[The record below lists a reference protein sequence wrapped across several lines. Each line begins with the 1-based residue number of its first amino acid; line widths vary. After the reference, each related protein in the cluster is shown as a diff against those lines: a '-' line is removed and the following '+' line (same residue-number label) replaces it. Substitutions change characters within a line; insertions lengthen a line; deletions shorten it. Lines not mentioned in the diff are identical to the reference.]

1 MVFDALNILTQSLW
15 RDEAFSVLLS
25 LKNFG
30 EIVSI
35 TTKDFSPPLYYFLL
49 HLWIKIFGL
58 GEVAVRSFSVLF
70 LILTAINTYILTK
83 KIFSKKVGLLA
94 FGLVLLNPFLFYYSF
109 EARFYTMLCFLATL
123 SFYFLVT
130 ERWPLFVAF
139 SLLGLYT
146 HNFMVFSLA
155 GAVPAYLLLKGPE
168 KKRQLLL
175 SLGAI
180 VCGFLPWI
188 TVLFSQTK
196 SVASS
201 FWIQRPGVDDIL
213 RAAAQFMLGPL
224 ENCPRH
230 LIFATLA
237 ILLFALSR
245 ARGLKKNPTALLVWA
260 SVPFLLS
267 TLVSYFVPVFLAR
280 YLIFV
285 VVPLTIFLASLL
297 LRSRLRLLLIFGLLS
312 IFLIRD
318 FQLWQNPD
326 KFPIRENVAGISQ
339 IWSGEPIV
347 CESILNFFEVKYYLL
362 RANPATAEKLQLL
375 SSGKLTFAG
384 GALVEEEDM
393 IDNPPQGSY
402 FWIDV
407 DGKVSYELTAGGGVM
422 FERR

>member
-30 EIVSI
+30 EIISI
-35 TTKDFSPPLYYFLL
+35 TAKDFSPPLYYFLL
-49 HLWIKIFGL
+49 HLWIKIFGM
-58 GEVAVRSFSVLF
+58 GEVAVRSLSILF
-70 LILTAINTYILTK
+70 LILTAISTYFLTK

-94 FGLVLLNPFLFYYSF
+94 FILVLLNPFLFYYSL

-146 HNFMVFSLA
+146 HNFMIFALA
-155 GAVPAYLLLKGPE
+155 GAVLAYVLLKGLE
-168 KKRQLLL
+168 KKKQLFL
-175 SLGAI
+175 SSGA
-180 VCGFLPWI
+180 VFVGFLPWMTI
-188 TVLFSQTK
+188 LFSQTK
-196 SVASS
+196 SVVSS
-201 FWIQRPGVDDIL
+201 FWIQRPGIKDIFG
-213 RAAAQFMLGPL
+213 AAVQFMLGPL
-224 ENCPRH
+224 ENCPPY
-230 LIFATLA
+230 LIFAALA

-267 TLVSYFVPVFLAR
+267 ILVSYLVPIFLGR

-285 VVPLTIFLASLL
+285 VVPLTIFLAVLL
-297 LRSRLRLLLIFGLLS
+297 LRSRLRPLLIFGLLS

-318 FQLWQNPD
+318 LQLWQNPD
-326 KFPIRENVAGISQ
+326 KFPIKENVAGISQ
-339 IWSGEPIV
+339 TWSGEPIV

-362 RANPATAEKLQLL
+362 RSNPEAVEDLRLL
-375 SSGKLTFAG
+375 SSGRLTFAG
-384 GALVEEEDM
+384 GALVQEDEL
-393 IDNPPQGSY
+393 IENPPQGNY
-402 FWIDV
+402 FW
-407 DGKVSYELTAGGGVM
+407 VSVNSIIHLSAGGL
-422 FERR
+422 